1 MLAPISGEALHGCQ
15 APEVEKALR
24 GALARSKRLRLLPE
38 GGGVRA
44 SLEILECSRAERQ
57 EGKFTSKG
65 GPGGPVRGPGQGG
78 VARVTEGEIGVQTE
92 SIRLVALRAR
102 IVSGDR
108 FIDVVSGPK
117 DRTLAEAA
125 GSLRRAL
132 DDGLKTRG
140 AWLVAADIPAANRLV
155 GTWELV
161 EVSPVNLQDSI
172 PVGVP
177 NRKEH
182 YAADGKVFVLR
193 PDEKLGSTT
202 PAGTYTFDGT
212 KRRLVTPDG
221 KTVETPVVFLSPD
234 RMKLVHGPSDEW
246 TYSRLTGPAAYDRE
260 LEPRSVELVKSD
272 SGTTEPM
279 PAYDTG
285 DYSSLPLEQRL
296 KGVWELASVKDVPR
310 ADLPPYGFTNDV
322 WVDTGTRMICVVRP
336 GSSLSVGRCAPAAL
350 KDGSLELT
358 GEAPH
363 SGTYAVSFDRW
374 QRLVLKGTGTAGTRT
389 FKLLSR
395 DTSVI
400 PRLPVRIVLLE
411 P

>member
-1 MLAPISGEALHGCQ
+1 MISID
-15 APEVEKALR
+15 
-24 GALARSKRLRLLPE
+24 LARSLRTAGLSWTP
-38 GGGVRA
+38 
-44 SLEILECSRAERQ
+44 
-57 EGKFTSKG
+57 
-65 GPGGPVRGPGQGG
+65 
-78 VARVTEGEIGVQTE
+78 
-92 SIRLVALRAR
+92 
-102 IVSGDR
+102 VSGDR
-108 FIDVVSGPK
+108 FIDVASGPK

-125 GSLRRAL
+125 DSLRRAL

-140 AWLVAADIPAANRLV
+140 AWLVAADKPAANRLV

-182 YAADGKVFVLR
+182 YGADGKVFVLR
-193 PDEKLGSTT
+193 PEEKLGSTT

-212 KRRLVTPDG
+212 RRRLVTPDG
-221 KTVETPVVFLSPD
+221 KTVETPVVFLSAD

-246 TYSRLTGPAAYDRE
+246 TYSRLTGPATYDLE
-260 LEPRSVELVKSD
+260 LEPRSVEIVKSD
-272 SGTTEPM
+272 SGTAEPM

-322 WVDTGTRMICVVRP
+322 WVHTGTRICVVRP
-336 GSSLSVGRCAPAAL
+336 GSSLFVGACASAAL
-350 KDGSLELT
+350 KDGSLEVT
-358 GEAPH
+358 GETEH
-363 SGTYAVSFDRW
+363 TGTYAVSFDRW

-395 DTSVI
+395 DTSAV